1 MPTKTRIITVSI
13 LILLGGA
20 LFFYCVFSNPTD
32 IASQAKASSTTVAES
47 ETAPVKETSAGGEE
61 QNKSGQSNQSRSGN
75 RPRPRSG
82 AI

>member
-13 LILLGGA
+13 LILLGGI
-20 LFFYCVFSNPTD
+20 LFFYCVFSHPTD
-32 IASQAKASSTTVAES
+32 ITSQAKAGSTAVTMS
-47 ETAPVKETSAGGEE
+47 ETAPVKETSSGGEE
-61 QNKSGQSNQSRSGN
+61 QNKSGQNNQSSSGN

>member
-13 LILLGGA
+13 LILLGGV
-20 LFFYCVFSNPTD
+20 LFFYCLFSNPTD
-32 IASQAKASSTTVAES
+32 ITSQAKAGSTAVAES
-47 ETAPVKETSAGGEE
+47 EAAPVKETSTGSEE
-61 QNKSGQSNQSRSGN
+61 QNRSGQNNQSSSGN